1 MKTSEPNLSWYQV
14 PREIEIL
21 LRSAAQ
27 SWNSQESDRYMQEAL
42 ALCDTNLDVLV
53 SAYRYF
59 FYKHNDRQALQI
71 THKVIEQIQK
81 NEQLPQDWEQLK
93 PILSDRK
100 EDYAIRLY
108 LNAYSASGLVLAR
121 LGEIEKAKEITA
133 KVKEVDDKN
142 EFGASVDHLLSQDLE
157 TCPRTHES
165 K

>member
-1 MKTSEPNLSWYQV
+1 MKTSEANLSWYQV
-14 PREIEIL
+14 PSEIEKL

-27 SWNSQESDRYMQEAL
+27 SWENTQESDRYMQEAI

-59 FYKHNDRQALQI
+59 FYKHRDRQALQI
-71 THKVIEQIQK
+71 AIEVLEQIQK
-81 NEQLPQDWEQLK
+81 TEQLPENWQQLK
-93 PILSDRK
+93 PILVSRK

-133 KVKEVDDKN
+133 KVKEIDDKN
-142 EFGASVDHLLSQDLE
+142 EFGASVVFDILTNPIDE
-157 TCPRTHES
+157 DE
-165 K
+165 